1 MGRGRVSA
9 FEATPVAP
17 PPVAPPPV
25 AAPRVAAPGE
35 TTDYVTF
42 TVADQLFGL
51 PIRAVHDVL
60 TLPELTP
67 VPLARPDFAGL
78 VNMRG
83 RVVTAID
90 LRSRLGLPGAAARPG
105 RMAIGIEAGADSF
118 GLIVDTIGEIVRV
131 DTRAQEV
138 AVHLGD
144 VWTSLS
150 SGIHRV
156 GDAFLVVLDLAAV
169 LDIGPPE
176 LDTPTHPRI
185 RVT

>member
-1 MGRGRVSA
+1 MSA
-9 FEATPVAP
+9 FEAEPSAP
-17 PPVAPPPV
+17 PPVALPSVAPPRL
-25 AAPRVAAPGE
+25 APPRLAAPGE

-51 PIRAVHDVL
+51 PIRDVHDVL

-90 LRSRLGLPGAAARPG
+90 LRSRLGLPGAAAQPG
-105 RMAIGIEAGADSF
+105 RMAIGIEAGAESF
-118 GLIVDTIGEIVRV
+118 GLIVDSIGEIVRI
-131 DTRAQEV
+131 DAGAQEV
-138 AVHLGD
+138 CVHLGE
-144 VWTSLS
+144 VWTGLS
-150 SGIHRV
+150 SCIHRV
-156 GDAFLVVLDLAAV
+156 GDTFLVVLDVVAV
-169 LDIGPPE
+169 LDIGHPE
-176 LDTPTHPRI
+176 LDTPSHPRI

>member
-1 MGRGRVSA
+1 MSV
-9 FEATPVAP
+9 FES
-17 PPVAPPPV
+17 
-25 AAPRVAAPGE
+25 APGE
-35 TTDYVTF
+35 TVDYVTF

-51 PIRAVHDVL
+51 PIRDVHDVL

-105 RMAIGIEAGADSF
+105 RMAIGIEAGAESF
-118 GLIVDTIGEIVRV
+118 GLIVDSIGEIVRI

-144 VWTSLS
+144 VWTGLS

-156 GDAFLVVLDLAAV
+156 GDAFLVILDVGAV
-169 LDIGPPE
+169 LDIGHPE
-176 LDTPTHPRI
+176 LDTSHTARMAL
-185 RVT
+185 T

>member
-1 MGRGRVSA
+1 MSA
-9 FEATPVAP
+9 PATPTSP
-17 PPVAPPPV
+17 
-25 AAPRVAAPGE
+25 AAPGE
-35 TTDYVTF
+35 TADYVTF

-60 TLPELTP
+60 ALPELTP

-90 LRSRLGLPGAAARPG
+90 LRSRLGLPAAVARPD
-105 RMAIGIEAGADSF
+105 RMAIGIEAGAESF
-118 GLIVDTIGEIVRV
+118 GLIVDSIGEIVRI
-131 DTRAQEV
+131 DTHAEEV

-144 VWTSLS
+144 VWTGLS
-150 SGIHRV
+150 SGLHRV
-156 GDAFLVVLDLAAV
+156 GDAFLVVLDVEAV
-169 LDIGPPE
+169 LDIGHPE
-176 LDTPTHPRI
+176 LDTHNPRT

>member
-1 MGRGRVSA
+1 MSA
-9 FEATPVAP
+9 LEPMS
-17 PPVAPPPV
+17 
-25 AAPRVAAPGE
+25 AASSSDVAPGE
-35 TTDYVTF
+35 TVDYVTF

-105 RMAIGIEAGADSF
+105 RMAIGIEAGCESF
-118 GLIVDTIGEIVRV
+118 GLIVDAIGEIVRI

-144 VWTSLS
+144 VWTGLS
-150 SGIHRV
+150 SGMHRV
-156 GDAFLVVLDLAAV
+156 GDAFLVVLDVDAV
-169 LDIGPPE
+169 LDIGHPE
-176 LDTPTHPRI
+176 LDTPHHSRA

>member
-1 MGRGRVSA
+1 MSA
-9 FEATPVAP
+9 FEAASIAPAPQAP
-17 PPVAPPPV
+17 PDPQAT
-25 AAPRVAAPGE
+25 PGE

-51 PIRAVHDVL
+51 PIRAVHDVI

-105 RMAIGIEAGADSF
+105 RMAIGIEAGAESF
-118 GLIVDTIGEIVRV
+118 GLIVDSIGEIVRI
-131 DTRAQEV
+131 DTRAQEI
-138 AVHLGD
+138 AVHLGEI
-144 VWTSLS
+144 WTGLS

-156 GDAFLVVLDLAAV
+156 GDAFLVVLDVEAV
-169 LDIGPPE
+169 LDIGAPE
-176 LDTPTHPRI
+176 FDALHASRTQ
-185 RVT
+185 VT